1 MEYDALLIVSFGGPE
16 KPEDVMPFLENVTR
30 GRRIPR
36 ERLEEVAEHYYHFGG
51 KSPINEQVAALIAA
65 LRVELAA
72 HGPDLPIYLGNRNW
86 QPYLADT
93 MRQMKADG
101 VQRALAFITS
111 AWSSYSSCRQYLDN
125 ITEAQAAVGEGAP
138 EVVRLRLFY
147 NHPGFL
153 ETMGERVRDAYDSL
167 PAGLRESAPLLFT
180 AHSIPMSMSENCRY
194 VSQLTEACGLVAQLA
209 GRDHWRLVYQS
220 RSGPPTQPWLEP
232 DIGDA
237 LKEIATSG
245 GKSVVVAPIGFL
257 SDHMEVMYD
266 LDYEAKHL
274 CDDLGLTMARAGTV
288 GHHPRFVTMI
298 RELIAERVQG
308 AERKTLGP
316 HGAMPDVC
324 FIGCCP
330 APMLV
335 QGGGA
340 GRISPGRG

>member
-101 VQRALAFITS
+101 VKRALAFITS

-153 ETMGERVRDAYDSL
+153 ETMGERVRDAYQSL
-167 PAGLRESAPLLFT
+167 PGDLRAGTPLLFT

-209 GRDHWRLVYQS
+209 GRDSWRLVYQS

-237 LKEIATSG
+237 LKEIAAAG
-245 GKSVVVAPIGFL
+245 GKSAVVAPIGFL

-266 LDYEAKHL
+266 LDTEARQIA
-274 CDDLGLTMARAGTV
+274 DEIGLNMIRAATV
-288 GHHPRFVTMI
+288 STHPQFISMI
-298 RELIAERVQG
+298 RELVLERMTENPIRRYLGNRG
-308 AERKTLGP
+308 AS
-316 HGAMPDVC
+316 HDVC
-324 FIGCCP
+324 PVNCCLP
-330 APMLV
+330 NEMH
-335 QGGGA
+335 
-340 GRISPGRG
+340 R

>member
-51 KSPINEQVAALIAA
+51 KSPINEQVAALIDA
-65 LRVELAA
+65 LRAELAT
-72 HGPDLPIYLGNRNW
+72 HGPNLPIYLGNRNW

-101 VQRALAFITS
+101 VKRALAFITS

-125 ITEAQAAVGEGAP
+125 IAAAHAAVGDGAP
-138 EVVRLRLFY
+138 EIDRLRLFY
-147 NHPGFL
+147 NHPGFI
-153 ETMGERVRDAYDSL
+153 ETMAERVRDAYATL
-167 PAGLRESAPLLFT
+167 PEALRDNAPLLFT

-209 GRDHWRLVYQS
+209 GRDSWRLVYQS
-220 RSGPPTQPWLEP
+220 RSGPPTKPWLEP
-232 DIGDA
+232 DILDT
-237 LKEIATSG
+237 LKEHAASG
-245 GKSVVVAPIGFL
+245 GTGVVVAPIGFL

-266 LDYEAKHL
+266 LDHEAKHL
-274 CDDLGLTMARAGTV
+274 CDELGLTMARAGTV

-298 RELIAERVQG
+298 RELITERTHNI
-308 AERKTLGP
+308 ERKALGARGP
-316 HGAMPDVC
+316 MPDVC

-330 APMLV
+330 APMMP
-335 QGGGA
+335 QAAGGSH
-340 GRISPGRG
+340 ISPGRG